1 LFRLDLHVHTKH
13 SQDCYCSVAE
23 VVEAAKRAG
32 LKGIAITDHD
42 SVGGNAEAAKLS
54 SEEFLV
60 IPGVEISSKDGHIL
74 GLGVSESIPRDLP
87 ASETV
92 ELIRGQ
98 GGIAVAAHP
107 FGLARKIGSVFK
119 ARFDAVEVYN
129 SRTYFMSNT
138 LARRFAERN
147 HLPMVAGS
155 DAHCPDE
162 IGLAGVGV
170 NCELGLDAV
179 LNAIKRGEASTFGR
193 PLPIL
198 LFLRRALH
206 KFLRRRW

>member
-1 LFRLDLHVHTKH
+1 MFRLDLHVHTKY
-13 SQDCYCSVAE
+13 SKDCSCSVAE
-23 VVEAAKRAG
+23 AVEAAKAAG
-32 LKGIAITDHD
+32 LNGIAITDHD
-42 SVGGNAEAAKLS
+42 TVGGNSEGAKLS
-54 SEEFLV
+54 SEKFLV

-74 GLGVSESIPRDLP
+74 GLGVSELIPRNLP

-92 ELIRGQ
+92 KLIREQ

-107 FGLARKIGSVFK
+107 FGIARKIGSVCK
-119 ARFDAVEVYN
+119 ARFDAVEVFN
-129 SRTYFMSNT
+129 SRAYFISNG

-147 HLPMVAGS
+147 GLPMVAGS

-162 IGLAGVGV
+162 IGFAGVEM
-170 NCELGLDAV
+170 NCKLELETV
-179 LNAIKRGEASTFGR
+179 LKVITRGEATTFGR
-193 PLPIL
+193 PLPLL

>member
-1 LFRLDLHVHTKH
+1 LFRLDLHVHTRH
-13 SQDCYCSVAE
+13 SKDCSCSVAE
-23 VVEAAKRAG
+23 AVEAAKKAG

-42 SVGGNAEAAKLS
+42 SVGGNAEATGLS
-54 SEEFLV
+54 SKEFLV

-74 GLGVSESIPRDLP
+74 GLGVSELIPRDLP

-98 GGIAVAAHP
+98 GGIAIAAHP
-107 FGLARKIGSVFK
+107 FGIARKIGSVFK

-129 SRTYFMSNT
+129 SRTYLISNT

-147 HLPMVAGS
+147 HVPMVGGS

-162 IGLAGVGV
+162 IGLAGVEM
-170 NCELGLDAV
+170 NCELGLETV
-179 LNAIKRGEASTFGR
+179 LKAIKRGEASTFGR

>member
-1 LFRLDLHVHTKH
+1 MFRLDLHVHTKY
-13 SQDCYCSVAE
+13 SKDCLCSIAE
-23 VVEAAKRAG
+23 AVEAAKAAG

-42 SVGGNAEAAKLS
+42 TVGGNAEGVKLS

-74 GLGVSESIPRDLP
+74 GLGVSELIPRNLP
-87 ASETV
+87 ASETI
-92 ELIRGQ
+92 ELIREQ

-107 FGLARKIGSVFK
+107 FGIVRKIGSVRK
-119 ARFDAVEVYN
+119 ARFDAVEVFN
-129 SRTYFMSNT
+129 SRAYFISNG
-138 LARRFAERN
+138 LARRFAEQN
-147 HLPMVAGS
+147 GLPMVAGS

-162 IGLAGVGV
+162 IGFAGVEM
-170 NCELGLDAV
+170 NCKLELETV
-179 LNAIKRGEASTFGR
+179 LKVIKRGEASTFGR
-193 PLPIL
+193 PLPLL

>member
-1 LFRLDLHVHTKH
+1 LFRIDLHVHTKH
-13 SQDCYCSVAE
+13 STDCLSSVAE
-23 VVEAAKRAG
+23 AVDAAKAAG
-32 LKGIAITDHD
+32 LNGIAITDHNTI
-42 SVGGNAEAAKLS
+42 GGNEEGAKLS
-54 SEEFLV
+54 TKEFLV
-60 IPGVEISSKDGHIL
+60 IPGIEISSKDGHIL
-74 GLGVSESIPRDLP
+74 GLGVSKLVPRDLS

-92 ELIRGQ
+92 NLIREQ

-107 FGLARKIGSVFK
+107 FGFGGKIGSVRK
-119 ARFDAVEVYN
+119 AKFDAVEVFN
-129 SRTYFMSNT
+129 SRAYFLSNG

-147 HLPMVAGS
+147 GLSMAAGS

-162 IGLAGVGV
+162 IGFAGVEV
-170 NCELGLDAV
+170 KCKLELETV
-179 LNAIKRGEASTFGR
+179 LNTIKRGEASIYGR